1 MRRQSV
7 QPKIQNIYKVNGFFS
22 FTESMG
28 KNIGKN
34 INKILSSKYDQKLI
48 YHAEQSAAD
57 EHKTSKSKRNW

>member
-1 MRRQSV
+1 
-7 QPKIQNIYKVNGFFS
+7 
-22 FTESMG
+22 MG